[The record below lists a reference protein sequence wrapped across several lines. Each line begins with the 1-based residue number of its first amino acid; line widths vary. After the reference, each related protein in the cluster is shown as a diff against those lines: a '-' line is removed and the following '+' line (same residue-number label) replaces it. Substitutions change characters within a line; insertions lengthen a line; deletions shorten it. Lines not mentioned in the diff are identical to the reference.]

1 MLGYRP
7 AAEVLPRWSVFV
19 CSSRSE
25 AFPLATLEAM
35 AMGVPV
41 IATTVGGLPEQI
53 DHLENGIL
61 VRPDDPE
68 AIAAWLVRLRD
79 DADLRGRL
87 AAAGAER
94 VRREFT
100 LARQAEGLHHAY
112 LVALNRRFAP
122 PRVRRETVRAA

>member
-122 PRVRRETVRAA
+122 PRVRRATVRAA